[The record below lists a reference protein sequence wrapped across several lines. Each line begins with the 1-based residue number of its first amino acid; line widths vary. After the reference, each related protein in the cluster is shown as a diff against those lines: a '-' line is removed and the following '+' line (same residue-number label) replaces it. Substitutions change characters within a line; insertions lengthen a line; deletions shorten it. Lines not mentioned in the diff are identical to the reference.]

1 MIKVNLLPYRERK
14 KKDLWKRQI
23 LVAAATFGAFFLVI
37 GALHGYMYLSVSGLE
52 RDVNAAEGRL
62 KELNKLA
69 AEFSSVKADK
79 DLLAKKIEVINNLE
93 KSRMDVVLLLNEVA
107 RTLPAGQVWLVLL
120 AETGSN
126 LRIDGIARD
135 NLAVAVFMNNL
146 ERSPIIKSVDLSAS
160 KQDKIANTKVQK
172 FVLNCSLKKG

>member
-1 MIKVNLLPYRERK
+1 
-14 KKDLWKRQI
+14 
-23 LVAAATFGAFFLVI
+23 
-37 GALHGYMYLSVSGLE
+37 
-52 RDVNAAEGRL
+52 
-62 KELNKLA
+62 
-69 AEFSSVKADK
+69 
-79 DLLAKKIEVINNLE
+79 
-93 KSRMDVVLLLNEVA
+93 MDVVLLLNEVA
-107 RTLPAGQVWLVLL
+107 RTIPPGQVWLVLL

-146 ERSPIIKSVDLSAS
+146 ERSALIKSVDLSAS

>member
-23 LVAAATFGAFFLVI
+23 FVASATFGAFLLI
-37 GALHGYMYLSVSGLE
+37 IATLHGYIYFSVNGLE
-52 RDVNAAEGRL
+52 RDVKAAEGRL
-62 KELNKLA
+62 EELNKLA
-69 AEFSSVKADK
+69 AEFNSVKADK

-107 RTLPAGQVWLVLL
+107 RTIPPGQVWLVLL

-146 ERSPIIKSVDLSAS
+146 ERSPLIKSVDLSAS

>member
-23 LVAAATFGAFFLVI
+23 FVASATFGAFLLI
-37 GALHGYMYLSVSGLE
+37 IATLHGYIYFSVNGLE
-52 RDVNAAEGRL
+52 RDVKAAEGRL
-62 KELNKLA
+62 EELNKLA
-69 AEFSSVKADK
+69 AEFNSVKADK

-107 RTLPAGQVWLVLL
+107 RTIPPGQVWLVLL
-120 AETGSN
+120 AEAGSN

-146 ERSPIIKSVDLSAS
+146 ERSALIKSVDLSAS

>member
-23 LVAAATFGAFFLVI
+23 FVASATFGAFLLI
-37 GALHGYMYLSVSGLE
+37 IATLHGYIYFNVNGLE
-52 RDVNAAEGRL
+52 RDVKAAEGRL
-62 KELNKLA
+62 EELNKLA
-69 AEFSSVKADK
+69 AEFNSVKADK

-93 KSRMDVVLLLNEVA
+93 KSRTDVVLLLNEVA
-107 RTLPAGQVWLVLL
+107 RTIPPGQVWLVLL

-146 ERSPIIKSVDLSAS
+146 ERSPLIKSVDLSAS

-172 FVLNCSLKKG
+172 FVLDCSLKKG

>member
-23 LVAAATFGAFFLVI
+23 FVASATFGAFLLI
-37 GALHGYMYLSVSGLE
+37 IATLHGYIYFSINGLE
-52 RDVNAAEGRL
+52 RDVKAAEGRL
-62 KELNKLA
+62 EELNKLA
-69 AEFSSVKADK
+69 AEFNSVKADK

-107 RTLPAGQVWLVLL
+107 RTIPPGQVWLVLL

-146 ERSPIIKSVDLSAS
+146 ERSALIKSVDLSAS

>member
-23 LVAAATFGAFFLVI
+23 FVASATFGAFLLI
-37 GALHGYMYLSVSGLE
+37 IATLHGYIYFNVNGLE
-52 RDVNAAEGRL
+52 RDVKAAEGRL

-69 AEFSSVKADK
+69 AEFNSVKADK

-93 KSRMDVVLLLNEVA
+93 KSRTDVVLLLNEVA
-107 RTLPAGQVWLVLL
+107 RTIPPGQVWLVLL

-146 ERSPIIKSVDLSAS
+146 ERSALIKSVDLSAS

-172 FVLNCSLKKG
+172 FVLDCSLKKG

>member
-23 LVAAATFGAFFLVI
+23 FVASATFGAFLLI
-37 GALHGYMYLSVSGLE
+37 IATLHGYIYFSVNGLE
-52 RDVNAAEGRL
+52 RDVKAAEGRL
-62 KELNKLA
+62 EELNKLA
-69 AEFSSVKADK
+69 AEFNSVKADK

-107 RTLPAGQVWLVLL
+107 RTIPPGQVWLVLL

-146 ERSPIIKSVDLSAS
+146 ERSALIKSVDLSAS